1 MELDDRKL
9 KDREEKLRERQ
20 KNYFMSQLSC
30 LKMIW
35 ISLKNKKIRPFKK
48 CWYDWLIK
56 QTMVGGKKQK

>member
-35 ISLKNKKIRPFKK
+35 ISLKNKKSRK
-48 CWYDWLIK
+48 
-56 QTMVGGKKQK
+56 